1 MNINVEVVGVQDLCQ
16 TNVHIITFACM
27 YYICAHM
34 HIVQFSYGINHVSF
48 QLIYLRHFFFFA
60 SVGLFQNVPEA
71 IPPSLK
77 AILKKDVYQK
87 RGHYYIRIDDSE
99 IDYDERFR

>member
-1 MNINVEVVGVQDLCQ
+1 M
-16 TNVHIITFACM
+16 
-27 YYICAHM
+27 
-34 HIVQFSYGINHVSF
+34 
-48 QLIYLRHFFFFA
+48 
-60 SVGLFQNVPEA
+60 PEA

-77 AILKKDVYQK
+77 AILKKDIYQK